1 MDNLAAKAKIE
12 EIKEIISKRFLAP
25 NQIIV
30 DTYENFAIIMKP
42 FKNPYGL
49 ERHLK
54 NPLKFDDINARI
66 LRHQK
71 AISNVG
77 KSKYG
82 IRRLLLKQEFVCCHA
97 KDGTPYVVKI
107 TELRHAV
114 RTMAEN
120 PLISICKNRKYVK
133 ALVDVS
139 FFALSQ
145 LILYG
150 RKYDLLGGTE
160 NPLSLNILRF
170 FISTL
175 KSKNVFTGI
184 NPDTGKEE
192 IFIDADSYIQ
202 VCESKLPVAKAILSA
217 LFWMRNAAFYY
228 FMLCLHKI
236 NVFTRRRNNE
246 YYAK

>member
-12 EIKEIISKRFLAP
+12 EIKEIISKRALAP
-25 NQIIV
+25 DQIIV
-30 DTYENFAIIMKP
+30 DTYESLAIIKKP
-42 FKNPYGL
+42 FKDPYGL
-49 ERHLK
+49 ERLLK

-71 AISNVG
+71 AISNIE

-82 IRRLLLKQEFVCCHA
+82 IRRLLLKQEFVFCHA

-114 RTMAEN
+114 RSMAEI
-120 PLISICKNRKYVK
+120 PLISIFKNRKYVK
-133 ALVDVS
+133 ALASVS

-150 RKYDLLGGTE
+150 RKYDLIGGTE
-160 NPLSLNILRF
+160 NPLSLNIFRF
-170 FISTL
+170 FISTF

-192 IFIDADSYIQ
+192 IFIDADSYIH
-202 VCESKLPVAKAILSA
+202 VCESKLPVAKAIFNA

-228 FMLCLHKI
+228 FILCLHKI
-236 NVFTRRRNNE
+236 NVFTRRRN
-246 YYAK
+246 A